1 MNVIIT
7 NERNDELS
15 NIDIDVIKTMT
26 GSFDVNELAEM
37 FKNFFFNKMILDVT
51 ALKDYTELSTYE
63 NLIKYIE
70 ADRIIFL
77 LPSES
82 NLCTPNFLGHLVSM
96 GIYNFTTDLNGIK
109 FLLKKPNTLQDVEHI
124 QKMSANTLQ
133 GIVESNGI
141 NNSVNPDNSNPV
153 KNEVVNATAKVQT
166 GVTIIGVK
174 NVTEHAGAT
183 TFVYILKKEL
193 ENFFGKESVVA
204 IELNRNDFMW
214 FNEKNMIS
222 CKDVEIHNTLSNLPN
237 ATIVLVDLNNC
248 SDDSFCGDVLYLVEP
263 STIKLNKLVRRNGDA
278 FKMIANKKVLLNKSL
293 LLQNDVSDFQGEAG
307 IKVFYNMPPLDERKK
322 NAIVND
328 FLIQL
333 GLLNRGGGN
342 NDSGRIFGLFR
353 R

>member
-1 MNVIIT
+1 
-7 NERNDELS
+7 
-15 NIDIDVIKTMT
+15 
-26 GSFDVNELAEM
+26 
-37 FKNFFFNKMILDVT
+37 
-51 ALKDYTELSTYE
+51 
-63 NLIKYIE
+63 
-70 ADRIIFL
+70 
-77 LPSES
+77 
-82 NLCTPNFLGHLVSM
+82 
-96 GIYNFTTDLNGIK
+96 
-109 FLLKKPNTLQDVEHI
+109 
-124 QKMSANTLQ
+124 
-133 GIVESNGI
+133 
-141 NNSVNPDNSNPV
+141 
-153 KNEVVNATAKVQT
+153 
-166 GVTIIGVK
+166 
-174 NVTEHAGAT
+174 
-183 TFVYILKKEL
+183 
-193 ENFFGKESVVA
+193 
-204 IELNRNDFMW
+204 MW

-278 FKMIANKKVLLNKSL
+278 FKMIANKKVLQNKSL